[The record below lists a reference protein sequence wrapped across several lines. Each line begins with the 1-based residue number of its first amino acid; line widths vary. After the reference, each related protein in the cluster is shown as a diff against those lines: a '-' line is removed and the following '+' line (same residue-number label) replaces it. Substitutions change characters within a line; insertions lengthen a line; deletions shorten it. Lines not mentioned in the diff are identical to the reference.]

1 MQARGRDIMSPS
13 VRSIVALLAA
23 AALWGGGVQAQ
34 RRIVDPAANALPD
47 PNPTVI
53 TRWGTL
59 PEGRTWG
66 STAGVDI
73 GPDGHVWAYDRC
85 GANACEGS
93 DLDPILK
100 FDRSSGTLLARFG
113 GGMLVFPTACTWIA
127 TARSG

>member
-1 MQARGRDIMSPS
+1 MSSS

-47 PNPTVI
+47 PNPTAI

-93 DLDPILK
+93 SWT
-100 FDRSSGTLLARFG
+100 RSSSSIGRREGCWRA
-113 GGMLVFPTACTWIA
+113 LVPGCSCFPTACTWTA
-127 TARSG
+127 TATSG